1 MSPEGRGRLVLVAT
15 PIGNLG
21 DLSPRAREV
30 LATADLICCEDT
42 RRTRAL
48 LSAIGVAAGGPGGDR
63 LLSLHGH
70 NEPARLDRVAA
81 AVAGGATVAVV
92 SDAGTPGISDPG
104 AWLAAQLAA
113 SGETVSTVPG
123 PSSVVGALVVSGLPA
138 DRFCVEG
145 FLPRK
150 GSERRR
156 RMAALMADERTS
168 VVLEAPGRVAATLGE
183 LCAADP
189 DRPVAVVRELTKLH
203 EEVWRGTLVEA
214 ADAFAA
220 RQLRGKLDLDQS
232 LDETSRVLAE
242 KDRSGRRQP
251 LHAGGEVHRV
261 AEDRETGRAARLQM
275 AEHSRPRVDPDPHV
289 AAKTEFLLDL
299 GPFALEVLEDG
310 ESRPARPERRVL
322 LRDRHAEHHHHPIAG
337 DVLDPGALGLNHRFD
352 DARQSLDQAERSLFA
367 EALRKRCEADHVRE
381 ENDNLTALCFQG
393 PALRR

>member
-1 MSPEGRGRLVLVAT
+1 MSGEGRGQLVLVAT

-48 LSAIGVAAGGPGGDR
+48 LSAVGVAAGGPGGDR

-70 NEPARLDRVAA
+70 NEAGRLDRVAA

-113 SGETVSTVPG
+113 AGETVSTVPG

-138 DRFCVEG
+138 DRFGVEG

-156 RMAALMADERTS
+156 RIAALMVDERTS
-168 VVLEAPGRVAATLGE
+168 VVLEAPGRVAGTLSE
-183 LCAADP
+183 LSAADP

-203 EEVWRGTLVEA
+203 EEVWRGTLGDA
-214 ADAFAA
+214 AETFAA
-220 RQLRGKLDLDQS
+220 RQLRGEVVLVVGGAPAPEPAGDEEVEAAVRAVVADDPSAGPRQVAERVAAS
-232 LDETSRVLAE
+232 LGVPRRRAYEAALRVRASAGDEAGS
-242 KDRSGRRQP
+242 SGR
-251 LHAGGEVHRV
+251 A
-261 AEDRETGRAARLQM
+261 
-275 AEHSRPRVDPDPHV
+275 
-289 AAKTEFLLDL
+289 
-299 GPFALEVLEDG
+299 
-310 ESRPARPERRVL
+310 
-322 LRDRHAEHHHHPIAG
+322 
-337 DVLDPGALGLNHRFD
+337 
-352 DARQSLDQAERSLFA
+352 
-367 EALRKRCEADHVRE
+367 
-381 ENDNLTALCFQG
+381 
-393 PALRR
+393 